1 MNKLFFIIIALLISS
16 MELTAQSLST
26 DYVNPFVGTAE
37 HGHTF
42 PGAIVPFGA
51 VEVSPDTRL
60 TGWDGC
66 SGYHYSDKVVYGFSH
81 THLSGTG
88 CSDYGDILLMPVEGY
103 VKAALTHDDYSSGF
117 SHDSESAKPGYY
129 SVHLDRWNVDV
140 ELTAGRRTGMHR
152 YTFKGKAKPEVR

>member
-51 VEVSPDTRL
+51 VQVSPDTRL
-60 TGWDGC
+60 EGWDGC
-66 SGYHYSDKVVYGFSH
+66 SGYHYSDNRIYGFSH

-88 CSDYGDILLMPVEGY
+88 CSDYGDILVMPFTGTPSVRNSEY
-103 VKAALTHDDYSSGF
+103 SCTFTHNNEKATA
-117 SHDSESAKPGYY
+117 GYY
-129 SVHLDRWNVDV
+129 AVKLDNGIFA
-140 ELTAGRRTGMHR
+140 ELTAGQRVGVHR
-152 YTFKGKAKPEVR
+152 YTFPKEATSKGIVID